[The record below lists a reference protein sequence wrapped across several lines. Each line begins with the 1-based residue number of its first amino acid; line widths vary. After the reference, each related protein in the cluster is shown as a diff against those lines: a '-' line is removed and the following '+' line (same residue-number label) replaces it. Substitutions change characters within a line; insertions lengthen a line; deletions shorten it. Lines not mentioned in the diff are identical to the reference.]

1 MDITIEIIRIIL
13 PALLVALAVGYVLK
27 RALDRMESG
36 FTRKENAAEVEKVK
50 ILLPLKLKAYER
62 LIIFL
67 ERISPGSL
75 VFRLNDGGK
84 SSAQMQL
91 ELLKAV
97 REEYEHNLS
106 LQIYVS
112 EAAWEEVKLAKDE
125 VLQLIKTAGKH
136 VGPSG
141 TSMDLNRAIF
151 ELEADLRESRLKRAL
166 RILNLEIRIAM
177 GEDRN

>member
-1 MDITIEIIRIIL
+1 MDIIMELLRIVL
-13 PALLVALAVGYVLK
+13 PALLLALAVWYVMK
-27 RALDRMESG
+27 KALDRMESG
-36 FTRKENAAEVEKVK
+36 FTRKDNGTEAEKVK

-75 VFRLNDGGK
+75 VFRLNDGAK

-136 VGPSG
+136 VGSG
-141 TSMDLNRAIF
+141 GSAMELNRAIF
-151 ELEADLRESRLKRAL
+151 ELEADLKESRLRRAL

-177 GEDRN
+177 GED